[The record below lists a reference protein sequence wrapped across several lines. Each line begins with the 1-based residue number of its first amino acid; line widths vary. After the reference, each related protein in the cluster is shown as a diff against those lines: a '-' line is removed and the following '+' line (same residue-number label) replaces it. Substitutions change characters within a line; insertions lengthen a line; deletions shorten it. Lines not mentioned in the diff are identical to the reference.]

1 MGKFY
6 EVNTDFGELTEEMHT
21 ARMTGVLVYL
31 AGISPLVRGLQ
42 RQTKPHAFGYHWSTP
57 PPPPLLHLDS
67 SFVKHKLPSNLW
79 FPTWLAQ
86 DAGNR

>member
-1 MGKFY
+1 MGKSY
-6 EVNTDFGELTEEMHT
+6 QVNTDFRELTKEMHS

-31 AGISPLVRGLQ
+31 AGISPRVRGLQ
-42 RQTKPHAFGYHWSTP
+42 RQTKRILLDITP
-57 PPPPLLHLDS
+57 QNSLCLPSL
-67 SFVKHKLPSNLW
+67 KLPSNLW